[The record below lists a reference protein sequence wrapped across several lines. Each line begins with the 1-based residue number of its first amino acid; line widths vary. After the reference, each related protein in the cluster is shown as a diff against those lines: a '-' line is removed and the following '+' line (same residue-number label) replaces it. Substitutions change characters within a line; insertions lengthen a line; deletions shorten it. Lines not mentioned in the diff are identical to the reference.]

1 MTTSYQAFGQIT
13 AHVGDQVRT
22 LTRRRESDLLALL
35 IVARGRPVSAD
46 RILLELW
53 GAEDLASGPASVQVA
68 VSRLRAWLDPERSGP
83 RPIERTP
90 AGYVLEVG
98 RADVDVWVFEELVQQ
113 ALAARTPSERLLLAT
128 RASDLWHGEP
138 FAACHVDSVRC
149 EASRLQEL
157 LVTVHETRAEALLAL
172 GQAAP
177 AVRLLAPACAAH
189 PYREELWALLA
200 RAQYACARQ
209 ADALSTLATLR
220 TNLAEDLGVDPSPCV
235 QATEQRILA
244 QDPALVVRP
253 GGAAADHARHPSRRV
268 TRRCRAASVPGSLL
282 LAGSRAQ

>member
-35 IVARGRPVSAD
+35 LVARGRPVSAD

-68 VSRLRAWLDPERSGP
+68 VSRLRAWLDPGRSGP

-128 RASDLWHGEP
+128 RASDLWVGEP
-138 FAACHVDSVRC
+138 FAACHVDSVQC

-157 LVTVHETRAEALLAL
+157 LVTLHETRAEALLAL
-172 GQAAP
+172 GRPAP

-209 ADALSTLATLR
+209 ADALATLATLR
-220 TNLAEDLGVDPSPCV
+220 ASLAEDLGVDPSPV
-235 QATEQRILA
+235 IRAMEQRILA
-244 QDPALVVRP
+244 QDPGLLSPAQAATGALAHRRP
-253 GGAAADHARHPSRRV
+253 RRV
-268 TRRCRAASVPGSLL
+268 VRRCRAASVTGALH
-282 LAGSRAQ
+282 LAG

>member
-1 MTTSYQAFGQIT
+1 M
-13 AHVGDQVRT
+13 
-22 LTRRRESDLLALL
+22 
-35 IVARGRPVSAD
+35 
-46 RILLELW
+46 
-53 GAEDLASGPASVQVA
+53 
-68 VSRLRAWLDPERSGP
+68 
-83 RPIERTP
+83 
-90 AGYVLEVG
+90 
-98 RADVDVWVFEELVQQ
+98 DVWVFEELVQQ

-253 GGAAADHARHPSRRV
+253 GVAAADHARHPSRRV